1 MSACNDSTVID
12 THHRTCCKERSTL
25 ILSEMLL
32 RAEVG
37 PHWTEVPDKKADM
50 AVCVREN
57 DVQ

>member
-1 MSACNDSTVID
+1 MLAYNDSRVID
-12 THHRTCCKERSTL
+12 THHRTCCKERSML
-25 ILSEMLL
+25 ILSEMFL

-37 PHWTEVPDKKADM
+37 PHWTEAPDKKADM